1 MNNLKEIKTVFI
13 SVYYKDGLAQ
23 IVTKLHELNIS
34 IISTGGTKDYIEK
47 LNIPVT
53 SAEDITGFPSILGG
67 RVKTLHPNIFGGI
80 LARRN
85 EATDIQQVEEYKFS
99 LIDLV
104 IVDLYPFEETLKALS
119 FGEGLGEVNLKS
131 SKNPQ
136 GLTEPKL
143 LQNLEIS
150 CDAAII
156 EKIDI
161 GGISLIRAAAKNFND
176 VAIISCKEQYSF
188 LYDILEKAHGKIS
201 FADRKQL
208 ATEAFEVTSHYDT
221 AIYKYFAKENNDS
234 FKISIKGSNSL
245 RYGENPHQNGKFY
258 GNLNEVFEQ
267 LHGKEISYNNL
278 LDIDAAISLINEFNV
293 ITVAI
298 IKHNNACGLASVNVN
313 EMAGQARHDEVTPPS
328 KRHVGSATRST
339 LIQTWKDALAGD
351 PVSAFGG
358 IVATNTNVDKETAL
372 EINKIFFEV
381 IIAPSYSNEALE
393 ILKQKKNRIILISKN
408 ILFNKKN
415 FRTLLNGVIEQDKDL
430 ITETISDLKVV
441 TETKPTSNEIEDLL
455 FANILVKH
463 TKSNAIVL
471 AKNKQLLASGAGQT
485 SRVDALK
492 HAIEKA
498 KYFGFDLNGAVMSS
512 DAFFPFADS
521 VEIAYNAGIKSVIQP
536 GGSIRDNETINFC
549 NEHKIS
555 MVFTGI
561 RHFKH

>member
-1 MNNLKEIKTVFI
+1 MNNLKEIKTAFI

-104 IVDLYPFEETLKALS
+104 IVDLYPFEETVAK
-119 FGEGLGEVNLKS
+119 NL
-131 SKNPQ
+131 PD
-136 GLTEPKL
+136 E
-143 LQNLEIS
+143 
-150 CDAAII
+150 DII

-278 LDIDAAISLINEFNV
+278 LDIDAAISLINEFKV

-313 EMAGQARHDEVTPPS
+313 EMTGQARHDEDTPPS
-328 KRHVGSATRST
+328 KRHVDSATRST

-372 EINKIFFEV
+372 EVNKIFFEV

-521 VEIAYNAGIKSVIQP
+521 VEIAYNAEIKSVIQP